1 MLIIFSHKFLQKRGN
16 QIAVPRESY
25 VESSVFLLSCLPARP
40 PSSARRFVHP
50 YFSSLLYYRI
60 PQRPRFRCSFKIHT
74 DPFSLSFRSLRGTKN
89 SQLPPRPRPVTRQLQ
104 GHNTSPPIT
113 SQGLTQRPP
122 RVKFSNQSDGWSRR
136 WAGLQGR
143 RGWGWMGLRRA
154 VARTRIRGERM
165 DRGTDEEHVG
175 LW

>member
-1 MLIIFSHKFLQKRGN
+1 MSNLPSSFSRACLPVLLPPPGDLCILTFPLYSIIVFLRDLDS
-16 QIAVPRESY
+16 AVPSKSTLTR
-25 VESSVFLLSCLPARP
+25 FL
-40 PSSARRFVHP
+40 
-50 YFSSLLYYRI
+50 
-60 PQRPRFRCSFKIHT
+60 
-74 DPFSLSFRSLRGTKN
+74 LSFRSLRGTKN

-136 WAGLQGR
+136 WAGLQGPK
-143 RGWGWMGLRRA
+143 GWGWMGLPRA